1 MKDLFS
7 VEDHIVLALDD
18 VSVNVSC
25 GLHPWERH
33 PERPTRLIISVRIF
47 APLATAR
54 AEQMKII
61 DYDKVRNRILALE
74 KDGHIDLL
82 ETVADRVVDACFGDK
97 RVVACQVCVRKP
109 DIYNETRGAGI
120 DLFRTR
126 ARWSP
131 PA

>member
-1 MKDLFS
+1 MTDFFNG
-7 VEDHIVLALDD
+7 EDHIVLALDE

-33 PERPTRLIISVRIF
+33 PERPTRLIISVRLY
-47 APLATAR
+47 APLSTAR

-82 ETVADRVVDACFGDK
+82 ETVADKVVDACFGDK
-97 RVVACQVCVRKP
+97 RVAACRISVRKP

-126 ARWSP
+126 ARWAP
-131 PA
+131 LA